1 MTAAIFISLNN
12 ITMNTI
18 HMTDKDLAH
27 YVQDYTPT
35 TTDEL
40 RKYAADLVEY
50 GLSEPQIGAEL
61 ARQSAERI
69 HAKAKESGNMEWALI
84 IAPALRRLTLIE
96 REEQFRI
103 RSGFWRT

>member
-1 MTAAIFISLNN
+1 
-12 ITMNTI
+12 MNTI
-18 HMTDKDLAH
+18 HMTDKDWAH

-35 TTDEL
+35 TTDDV

-69 HAKAKESGNMEWALI
+69 YAKAKADGNSEWALI
-84 IAPALRRLTLIE
+84 IAPALRRLTLIG

-103 RSGFWRT
+103 QSGFFRG

>member
-1 MTAAIFISLNN
+1 
-12 ITMNTI
+12 
-18 HMTDKDLAH
+18 MTDRDWAD
-27 YVQDYTPT
+27 YVQCYTPT
-35 TTDEL
+35 TTDEV

-69 HAKAKESGNMEWALI
+69 YAKAKADGNSEWALI
-84 IAPALRRLTLIE
+84 IAPALRRLTLISN
-96 REEQFRI
+96 EEQLRI

>member
-1 MTAAIFISLNN
+1 
-12 ITMNTI
+12 MNTT
-18 HMTDKDLAH
+18 HMTDKDWAH

-35 TTDEL
+35 TTDEV
-40 RKYAADLVEY
+40 KQYAHDLVEY
-50 GLSEPQIGAEL
+50 GRSEPQIGAEL

-69 HAKAKESGNMEWALI
+69 HAKAKADGNDEWALI

-103 RSGFWRT
+103 RSGFWRK